1 MKRTLLHIA
10 IPVLIAATSLLSS
23 CRYKE
28 LCYDHDHQKDYNL
41 ILKLNLDLD
50 LNLDLG
56 LDVDIDVKDSS
67 ESAIKVPSHMV
78 VCFYDS
84 ESDILRD
91 MEFVGPYGGPL
102 QVAPGTYNMVVYSFD
117 TEFTQIRGENKI
129 NTLEAF
135 TSDITSIKSPLFARF
150 TKKDST
156 VAPGPI
162 IYTPD
167 HLLVT
172 RKEVVI
178 PDYSTEE
185 RVITVEATASTIMDT
200 YSFEV
205 TNITGIEYVSSVEA
219 FITNQAKSNFFGI
232 GMLNSTPATIYFP
245 MDVNRKTG
253 IFETTFNTFG
263 KLSGESR
270 SYLHIVII
278 NSEGKSV
285 TFVTDITNQFAN
297 PDRSIVI
304 EDSIVIPPPG
314 GGGGIAPT
322 VEEWNEEIHDVPIG

>member
-1 MKRTLLHIA
+1 MKRSFLCYSAIVLLM
-10 IPVLIAATSLLSS
+10 ATMILPS

-41 ILKLNLDLD
+41 ILKLNLNLD
-50 LNLDLG
+50 LDLG
-56 LDVDIDVKDSS
+56 LDVDIDVKDETAST
-67 ESAIKVPSHMV
+67 IKVPSHMV

-102 QVAPGTYNMVVYSFD
+102 QVTPGVYNMVVYSFD
-117 TEFTQIRGENKI
+117 TEFTQIRGESKI

-135 TSDITSIKSPLFARF
+135 TSDITSMKSPLFARF
-150 TKKDST
+150 EKKDST
-156 VAPGPI
+156 TAPGPI

-205 TNITGIEYVSSVEA
+205 TNISGIEYVSSVDA
-219 FITNQAKSNFFGI
+219 FITNQAKSSFFGR
-232 GMLNSTPATIYFP
+232 GVLNLNPATIYFP
-245 MDVNRKTG
+245 MEVNRQEG

-263 KLSGESR
+263 KLPGESR
-270 SYLHIVII
+270 SYLNIVVI

-285 TFVTDITNQFAN
+285 TFTSDITDQFLN
-297 PDRSIVI
+297 PEKTIVI
-304 EDSIVIPPPG
+304 EDSIIVPPPG